1 MAREY
6 EHEQPQAAPQQ
17 TSRRS
22 PARGW
27 EDTEQLAEDRL
38 TPAQEVAHLLRG
50 RRVLQ
55 GWAARVAARAG
66 APTAAAHATHD
77 GHVTHGGHVVQ
88 EEMETTHAALTGV
101 QDRDYFAQVQADLAA
116 GKFAGALGLLDRY
129 WPAGARMTSMQEA
142 RAYVAG
148 LIVARL
154 HATLTPLKMDAM
166 LRVLADV
173 QTRLGEVI
181 MAGHRLRDLLFAA
194 AHGLDH
200 DRLAFALTVL
210 DQGLNYLEDRQGRQD
225 ASLPHYLIDHFDDF
239 TGALTYFQRLH
250 QPVGAGAH
258 APLQS
263 IGAYVGSNSGVLWGA
278 LGDFAAAAATG
289 VRQAVDAIGDSP
301 ADYTV
306 TAEAFVGA
314 LLPAAAVLA
323 PETFGTS
330 AIIAATLFGAAV
342 TAAATQVS
350 PQETFRAVVLNLMG
364 QPTGALA
371 DSFCDTVL
379 NKAEW
384 IVSQAYRGAQEHKWT
399 QNQLELD
406 ILKTAFAPSFL
417 KMRPGGVASLDGDAV
432 AAAVKRDVLLLAVP
446 AAGKVVYDYQVGQE
460 AFGPQNMSYTSPATW
475 TYTLT
480 KTVIAVRPELV
491 GALQAELQ
499 RGPIE
504 ASRIKGL
511 KEFIVHTPDL
521 GTGSD
526 VGKPFGVVFTLDDH
540 DNVQTIVPRDPFL
553 KIDMWSGGRD
563 TPISPT
569 EFERLVVE
577 SAWRASKGTPPVS
590 QVSEVVEHYDNF

>member
-1 MAREY
+1 MPHTY
-6 EHEQPQAAPQQ
+6 DHDHDHQAAPQRP
-17 TSRRS
+17 SRPE
-22 PARGW
+22 PARTGQPAPSLQ
-27 EDTEQLAEDRL
+27 EEQFE
-38 TPAQEVAHLLRG
+38 
-50 RRVLQ
+50 RVLFRHQ
-55 GWAARVAARAG
+55 ARQVLRDVRKRAAAKAG
-66 APTAAAHATHD
+66 ASTAAAPAAHAAHD

-88 EEMETTHAALTGV
+88 EEMETTRTAPASGWPGFDQVHFDQVYTDV
-101 QDRDYFAQVQADLAA
+101 QG
-116 GKFAGALGLLDRY
+116 GKFAVALGLLDRY
-129 WPAGARMTSMQEA
+129 WPLGAHDRDF
-142 RAYVAG
+142 VG
-148 LIVARL
+148 GVIVAKL
-154 HATLTPLKMDAM
+154 HATLVPLPMERM
-166 LRVLADV
+166 LHTLADV
-173 QTRLGEVI
+173 RPYLGEVI
-181 MAGHRLRDLLFAA
+181 IGGHHLRDLLLYPGAGSA
-194 AHGLDH
+194 LNH
-200 DRLAFALTVL
+200 DRLSFALTVL

-239 TGALTYFQRLH
+239 TGALAYFQRLH

-342 TAAATQVS
+342 TAASTQVS
-350 PQETFRAVVLNLMG
+350 PQETFRAVVLTLMG
-364 QPTGALA
+364 QPTGTLA

-406 ILKTAFAPSFL
+406 ILRTAFAPPFL

-446 AAGKVVYDYQVGQE
+446 AAGKVVYHYNVGKE
-460 AFGPQNMSYTSPATW
+460 ALGPQDSYTSPTTW

-511 KEFIVHTPDL
+511 KEFIVETPDL
-521 GTGSD
+521 GSNG
-526 VGKPFGVVFTLDDH
+526 PAGVAFTLDDH
-540 DNVQTIVPRDPFL
+540 DNVQTIVPRGGPFSEV
-553 KIDMWSGGRD
+553 DMWSGGRD
-563 TPISPT
+563 TRLSPT
-569 EFERLVVE
+569 EFERMIVDA
-577 SAWRASKGTPPVS
+577 AWRATKGTPPIS
-590 QVSEVVEHYDNF
+590 QVSEVVEHYGDFF

>member
-1 MAREY
+1 VQSSVTASCERQHLQQAILPHQAHHVLRE
-6 EHEQPQAAPQQ
+6 
-17 TSRRS
+17 
-22 PARGW
+22 ARGRAAAKAGASTGAAHTAR
-27 EDTEQLAEDRL
+27 DGHT
-38 TPAQEVAHLLRG
+38 TPAG
-50 RRVLQ
+50 
-55 GWAARVAARAG
+55 
-66 APTAAAHATHD
+66 ATHAGD
-77 GHVTHGGHVVQ
+77 Q
-88 EEMETTHAALTGV
+88 A
-101 QDRDYFAQVQADLAA
+101 QDRDHFSQVQADLAA
-116 GKFAGALGLLDRY
+116 GNVAGALGLLDRY
-129 WPAGARMTSMQEA
+129 WPAGARGEAEA
-142 RAYVAG
+142 RAYVG
-148 LIVARL
+148 GVIVARL
-154 HATLTPLKMDAM
+154 HATLAPLTMDRM
-166 LRVLADV
+166 LHTLHTLEPVRDHGYLDEVL
-173 QTRLGEVI
+173 TG
-181 MAGHRLRDLLFAA
+181 GHRLRDLLLAA

-200 DRLAFALTVL
+200 DRLSFALTLL

-225 ASLPHYLIDHFDDF
+225 ASLPHYLIDHFNDF
-239 TGALTYFQRLH
+239 TGALAYFQRIH
-250 QPVGAGAH
+250 QSVGAGAH

-289 VRQAVDAIGDSP
+289 VQQAVDAIGDSP

-342 TAAATQVS
+342 TAASTQVS
-350 PQETFRAVVLNLMG
+350 PQETFRSVVLTLMG
-364 QPTGALA
+364 QPTDAA
-371 DSFCDTVL
+371 TDSFCDTVL

-384 IVSQAYRGAQEHKWT
+384 IVSQVYRGAQQHKWT
-399 QNQLELD
+399 QNRLELD
-406 ILKTAFAPSFL
+406 ILRTAFAPQFL

-460 AFGPQNMSYTSPATW
+460 AFGPGNMSYTSPATW

-511 KEFIVHTPDL
+511 KEFIVEMPQSE
-521 GTGSD
+521 TGSN
-526 VGKPFGVVFTLDDH
+526 VGRPSGVVFTLDDH
-540 DNVQTIVPRDPFL
+540 DNVQTIVPRGGPFSEV
-553 KIDMWSGGRD
+553 DMWSGGRD
-563 TPISPT
+563 TRLSPT
-569 EFERLVVE
+569 EFERMIVDA
-577 SAWRASKGTPPVS
+577 AWRASKGTPPIS
-590 QVSEVVEHYDNF
+590 QVSEVVEHDGDFF